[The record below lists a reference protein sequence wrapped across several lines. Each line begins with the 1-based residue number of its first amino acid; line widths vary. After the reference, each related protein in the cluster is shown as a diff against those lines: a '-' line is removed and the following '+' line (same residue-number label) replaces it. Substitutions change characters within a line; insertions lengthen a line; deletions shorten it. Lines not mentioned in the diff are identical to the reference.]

1 MAAGNGPERVSDF
14 RSNWMLRMDKAS
26 CRTGISIYY
35 HIFVRNQI
43 KKVGKQ
49 KNYNNECGPAV

>member
-26 CRTGISIYY
+26 CRTEISIYY
-35 HIFVRNQI
+35 HMFC
-43 KKVGKQ
+43 KKSNKKGRKTE
-49 KNYNNECGPAV
+49 KL